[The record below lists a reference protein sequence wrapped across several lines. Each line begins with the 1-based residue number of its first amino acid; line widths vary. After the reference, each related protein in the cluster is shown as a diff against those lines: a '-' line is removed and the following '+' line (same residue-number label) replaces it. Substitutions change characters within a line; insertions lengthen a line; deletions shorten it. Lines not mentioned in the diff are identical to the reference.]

1 MEELQSTEVLDREIL
16 EDARRKAQR
25 ILKTADE
32 TAASGTKRWEKKTE
46 RELKKVRDRYAA
58 RLEASRNEVMARLPL
73 DKRRTRLAKIETLLK
88 HAASSYLADLPRPK
102 LLAILGREL
111 KKRAGEL
118 DFPVREGTASVR
130 GLSREE
136 AASLLKKAFPE
147 GKWKIDC
154 ASPDAGGNRRI
165 APGTFPALAVDAR
178 TARIIVSADAV
189 METLL
194 RDKRAELAAA
204 LLGEG
209 ALDA

>member
-32 TAASGTKRWEKKTE
+32 TAASGTRKWERKTE

-58 RLEASRNEVMARLPL
+58 RLEAGRNEIMARLPL
-73 DKRRTRLAKIETLLK
+73 DKRRTRLSKIETLLK
-88 HAASSYLADLPRPK
+88 DAASSYLAGLSRPK
-102 LLAILGREL
+102 LLAILEAEL
-111 KKRAGEL
+111 KKRSGEME
-118 DFPVREGTASVR
+118 DFPALEGKAAVR
-130 GLSREE
+130 GLSGKE
-136 AASLLKKAFPE
+136 AASILKRAFRQS
-147 GKWKIDC
+147 KWTI
-154 ASPDAGGNRRI
+154 DAGENRRI
-165 APGTFPALAVDAR
+165 APGTFPAIVADTQA
-178 TARIIVSADAV
+178 ARITVSADIV
-189 METLL
+189 MENLL

>member
-1 MEELQSTEVLDREIL
+1 MEELQSTEVLDQEIL

-32 TAASGTKRWEKKTE
+32 TTVSGTKKWEKKTE
-46 RELKKVRDRYAA
+46 DDLKGIRDKYAVRF
-58 RLEASRNEVMARLPL
+58 EASRNEIMARLPL
-73 DKRRTRLAKIETLLK
+73 DKRRTRLSKIETLL
-88 HAASSYLADLPRPK
+88 HGAASFYLAGLSRPR
-102 LLAILGREL
+102 LLAMLEREL

-118 DFPVREGTASVR
+118 DSSVPVGTAASR
-130 GLSREE
+130 GLSGEE
-136 AASLLKKAFPE
+136 TASLLKTVFPAGEWTIAE
-147 GKWKIDC
+147 GE
-154 ASPDAGGNRRI
+154 NRRI
-165 APGTFPALAVDAR
+165 APGVFPALAVDTQAV
-178 TARIIVSADAV
+178 RITVSADAV

>member
-32 TAASGTKRWEKKTE
+32 TAASGTKKWEKKTE
-46 RELKKVRDRYAA
+46 DDLKGIRDKYAA
-58 RLEASRNEVMARLPL
+58 RFEASRNEIMARLPL
-73 DKRRTRLAKIETLLK
+73 DKRRTRLAKIETLLQD
-88 HAASSYLADLPRPK
+88 AASSYLTGLPRPR
-102 LLAILGREL
+102 LLAMLEGDL

-118 DFPVREGTASVR
+118 DSSNLEGTAFVR
-130 GLSREE
+130 GLSGEE
-136 AASLLKKAFPE
+136 TASLLKAAFPD
-147 GKWKIDC
+147 GKWTK
-154 ASPDAGGNRRI
+154 AGGENLRI
-165 APGTFPALAVDAR
+165 APGIFPALMVDTLAARITVSVDAV
-178 TARIIVSADAV
+178 I
-189 METLL
+189 ETLL

>member
-32 TAASGTKRWEKKTE
+32 TVASGTRKWERKTE
-46 RELKKVRDRYAA
+46 KALKGVRERYAA
-58 RLEASRNEVMARLPL
+58 RLEASRSEIMARLPL
-73 DKRRTRLAKIETLLK
+73 DKRRTRLSKIEALLK
-88 HAASSYLADLPRPK
+88 DAASSYLAGLSRPR
-102 LLAILGREL
+102 LLAVLEGEL

-118 DFPVREGTASVR
+118 DSPVPEGRAAAR
-130 GLSREE
+130 GLTGEE
-136 AASLLKKAFPE
+136 TESLLKKAFPQ
-147 GKWKIDC
+147 GRWAID
-154 ASPDAGGNRRI
+154 GGENRHI
-165 APGTFPALAVDAR
+165 APGAFPALAADTQA
-178 TARIIVSADAV
+178 ARITVSADAV
-189 METLL
+189 IETLL

>member
-32 TAASGTKRWEKKTE
+32 TAASGTKKWEKKTE
-46 RELKKVRDRYAA
+46 DDLKGIRDKYAA
-58 RLEASRNEVMARLPL
+58 RFEASRNEIMARLPL
-73 DKRRTRLAKIETLLK
+73 DKRRTRLAKIETLLQD
-88 HAASSYLADLPRPK
+88 AASLYVAGLPRPR
-102 LLAILGREL
+102 LLALLEREL

-118 DFPVREGTASVR
+118 DSSKLEGTASVR
-130 GLSREE
+130 GLSGEE
-136 AASLLKKAFPE
+136 TASLLKAVFPD
-147 GKWKIDC
+147 GTWAIT
-154 ASPDAGGNRRI
+154 AGEHRRI
-165 APGTFPALAVDAR
+165 APGVFPALVVDTLA
-178 TARIIVSADAV
+178 ARITVSIDAV

-194 RDKRAELAAA
+194 RDKRVELAAA